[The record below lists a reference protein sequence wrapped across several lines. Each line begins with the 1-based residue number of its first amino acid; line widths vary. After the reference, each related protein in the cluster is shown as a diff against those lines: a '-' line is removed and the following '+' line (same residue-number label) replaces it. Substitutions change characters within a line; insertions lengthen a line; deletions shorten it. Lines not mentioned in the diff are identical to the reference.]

1 MARRIDKH
9 NRFADEP
16 STAPSRFE
24 EMNFDGQLVERDRRR
39 AGWLRN
45 FAILAV
51 LIAVALLVMMVA
63 R

>member
-1 MARRIDKH
+1 
-9 NRFADEP
+9 
-16 STAPSRFE
+16 
-24 EMNFDGQLVERDRRR
+24 VEQEQRR

-51 LIAVALLVMMVA
+51 LIVVALLVKMVI